1 MQGAICMAKLKASGR
16 AEVSEHQHRLEP
28 GECKALL
35 LKLEFMAD
43 PSPPASMGCI
53 RERLPLSFHT
63 FGMTASH
70 WSCFQDSLDSEKGR
84 RKVQWGEAEGI
95 PCPAP
100 CSEEL

>member
-43 PSPPASMGCI
+43 LSLPHPLLLLWAASG
-53 RERLPLSFHT
+53 
-63 FGMTASH
+63 
-70 WSCFQDSLDSEKGR
+70 KGFLCHFTHL
-84 RKVQWGEAEGI
+84 E
-95 PCPAP
+95 
-100 CSEEL
+100 